1 MDKDKKE
8 TLRGILI
15 RPDTAEISE
24 VEVPKG
30 EDQLQAIYDLLGV
43 DLITCVAYSEDCRG
57 ETVYVDDEGLL
68 KDPHL
73 FFKVPFVEGH
83 QWLAGSGLILG
94 TDFETGESISSAL
107 PLERVQREVTFG
119 YAL

>member
-1 MDKDKKE
+1 MDKKE
-8 TLRGILI
+8 TMRGILI
-15 RPDTAEISE
+15 CPGTAEIIE

-30 EDQLQAIYDLLGV
+30 EGQLQAIYDLLGV
-43 DLITCVAYSEDCRG
+43 DLITCVAYSEDCRE

-83 QWLAGSGLILG
+83 QWLAGRGLILG
-94 TDFETGESISSAL
+94 TNFETGESISSAL
-107 PLERVQREVTFG
+107 PLERVRREVTFG